1 MMRIWVP
8 ALCTLSAV
16 ALSACS
22 QQNAQ
27 FLPDGSTGPAASAA
41 APARAPAP
49 PLPVAAERASTL
61 IGLAVESRA
70 GQPLGTVQD
79 IVFGRDG
86 RATHLIVAP
95 DGGSSASTLTPVP
108 WSVALRHLHG
118 GTLVFASQRF
128 IGAPGFAPGQ
138 WPALA
143 SADWSA
149 AADAY
154 WSRTAAHPF
163 TPVDPTG
170 RSRARPTM
178 HL

>member
-1 MMRIWVP
+1 MKRIWVP
-8 ALCTLSAV
+8 ALCALSAV
-16 ALSACS
+16 ALGACS

-27 FLPDGSTGPAASAA
+27 FLPGGSTESTASAA
-41 APARAPAP
+41 APTRAPAP
-49 PLPVAAERASTL
+49 PLPVVAQRASTL
-61 IGLAVESRA
+61 IGLAVQARD

-86 RATHLIVAP
+86 RATHLVVAP
-95 DGGSSASTLTPVP
+95 AAGSGVSTLIPVP
-108 WSVALRHLHG
+108 WSVALRHLHN
-118 GTLVFASQRF
+118 GTLVFKSQRF
-128 IGAPGFAPGQ
+128 TGAPGFAPGR
-138 WPALA
+138 WPALG
-143 SADWSA
+143 STGWSA

-154 WSRTAAHPF
+154 WSRTAGEPF

>member
-8 ALCTLSAV
+8 ALYALSAV
-16 ALSACS
+16 ALGACS
-22 QQNAQ
+22 QQNAE
-27 FLPDGSTGPAASAA
+27 FLPGGSTGPAASAST
-41 APARAPAP
+41 PAPAP
-49 PLPVAAERASTL
+49 PLPAAAERASTL
-61 IGLAVESRA
+61 IGLPVESRA
-70 GQPLGTVQD
+70 GDPLGTVQD

-95 DGGSSASTLTPVP
+95 ASGSSVSSLTPVP

-118 GTLVFASQRF
+118 GALVFKRHRF
-128 IGAPGFAPGQ
+128 AGAPGFAPGQ
-138 WPALA
+138 WPALG
-143 SADWSA
+143 STDWSA

-154 WSRTAAHPF
+154 WSRTAGQPF